1 MHENTTLLWNDVPL
15 NCNIFYLLLNLW
27 SILLPWIVFILEMF
41 ILLFITNCSFTSLS
55 PFIYIYIYIPAIF
68 TWFEWGLRILPS
80 PLKDLLHLKYP
91 YSLQLYFVFNF
102 KIRSS
107 IHTMSYRRKVTNHP
121 LLFSSTD
128 FNADI
133 WHNYMAFKC
142 SLTATLTLSSSINGL
157 SPSDD
162 KDAELKKQFPFYND
176 LNKIS

>member
-1 MHENTTLLWNDVPL
+1 MHENTTLLWNDVPV

-55 PFIYIYIYIPAIF
+55 PFIYIYTSIF
-68 TWFEWGLRILPS
+68 YLIWEGTPNTSLPLPS
-80 PLKDLLHLKYP
+80 E
-91 YSLQLYFVFNF
+91 YSPP
-102 KIRSS
+102 I
-107 IHTMSYRRKVTNHP
+107 
-121 LLFSSTD
+121 STD

-142 SLTATLTLSSSINGL
+142 SLTATITLSSSINGL

-162 KDAELKKQFPFYND
+162 KDAKLKKQFPFYND

>member
-55 PFIYIYIYIPAIF
+55 PFIYIYTSIF
-68 TWFEWGLRILPS
+68 YLIWEGTPNTSLPLPS
-80 PLKDLLHLKYP
+80 E
-91 YSLQLYFVFNF
+91 YSPP
-102 KIRSS
+102 
-107 IHTMSYRRKVTNHP
+107 T
-121 LLFSSTD
+121 STD

-142 SLTATLTLSSSINGL
+142 SLTATITLSSSINGL

-162 KDAELKKQFPFYND
+162 KDAKLEKQFPFYND